1 MRREGVAGR
10 PRMMCRW
17 PSDVPID
24 ICWQSDWSALCFG
37 MSWTHGGNLQFMS
50 QGKLRASLGRGSGAL
65 LTQPRA
71 YIIIPYDQAINSSN
85 EQNHYTQKVLHHRLH
100 VPWQNYADL
109 TYRSSGKAA
118 TNKVLGEVR
127 KSLRSD
133 VISPASVDI
142 DKVVAQKE
150 KKDIERN
157 GGFST
162 IKQKPTDLK
171 FWVPGTMQVLC
182 WVGSPSSGKGSL
194 MRRAMTK
201 EKKGVWE

>member
-1 MRREGVAGR
+1 M
-10 PRMMCRW
+10 
-17 PSDVPID
+17 
-24 ICWQSDWSALCFG
+24 
-37 MSWTHGGNLQFMS
+37 QFMS

-85 EQNHYTQKVLHHRLH
+85 EQNHYTQRVQQQEVRDS
-100 VPWQNYADL
+100 VSWQTYQDL
-109 TYRSSGKAA
+109 TYRSSGKAAA

-150 KKDIERN
+150 KRDIERDR
-157 GGFST
+157 GFAT
-162 IKQKPTDLK
+162 IKRKKTALQ
-171 FWVPGTMQVLC
+171 FWVPGTVQIML
-182 WVGSPSSGKGSL
+182 WVGQSVPGRQARKTYRKSRKAKTAKKPEKGKRGKIRS
-194 MRRAMTK
+194 R
-201 EKKGVWE
+201 G